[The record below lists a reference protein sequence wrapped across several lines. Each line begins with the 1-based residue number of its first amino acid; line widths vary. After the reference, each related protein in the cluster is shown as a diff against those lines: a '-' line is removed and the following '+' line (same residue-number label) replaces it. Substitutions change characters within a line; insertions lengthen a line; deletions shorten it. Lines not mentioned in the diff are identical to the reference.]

1 MRVFLLNPFFYQ
13 VKSMTRMLIA
23 PILITLLGLALPGGT
38 ETAQAAKG
46 NTIRLAMIA
55 PRGSV
60 VHREFKRMDKEIK
73 KVTGGEWN
81 VRVYPSGMAG
91 DDTDVVRKMRV
102 GQLDGGILTTTGLSH
117 IVRQVAVLDAPGT
130 VNNYKQLEAV
140 QKELSGEWDGMFLK
154 ANTKLVAW
162 WEAGRY
168 RLFSKGPTRNLEE
181 ARKHRAWLWPDSQVM
196 KELWRAMGVTG
207 VPLSL
212 NDVFGAL
219 QTGMV
224 DLVVNTPVALVAL
237 RWHLNLDHVSQ
248 REAGVLLLGWVM
260 NKSTWDKMPESARK
274 EIEKLVEESA
284 VRYKKEARMEDRKS
298 FKILLK
304 RGFTATKLTPKD
316 AKRFDEIEAEVR
328 KRLTGRVYP
337 ASLLKRVMTVAG
349 KAK

>member
-1 MRVFLLNPFFYQ
+1 
-13 VKSMTRMLIA
+13 ML
-23 PILITLLGLALPGGT
+23 
-38 ETAQAAKG
+38 
-46 NTIRLAMIA
+46 A
-55 PRGSV
+55 PRGSI
-60 VHREFKRMDKEIK
+60 VHREFKRLDKEIQK
-73 KVTGGEWN
+73 ATNNTWSVK
-81 VRVYPSGMAG
+81 VYPSGMAG
-91 DDTDVVRKMRV
+91 DDTDVIRKMRV
-102 GQLDGGILTTTGLSH
+102 KQMDGGVITTTGLSH
-117 IVRQVAVLDAPGT
+117 IVRQVAVLDAPGV

-140 QKELSGEWDGMFLK
+140 QREMKDEWDKMFLK

-168 RLFSKGPTRNLEE
+168 RLFSKGPSRTLAE

-207 VPLSL
+207 VPLAL

-248 REAGVLLLGWVM
+248 REAGVLLLAWVM
-260 NKSTWDKMPESARK
+260 NKDVWNELPDDAKQKIEKWVAESAGKYKRDARK
-274 EIEKLVEESA
+274 EDKQA
-284 VRYKKEARMEDRKS
+284 
-298 FKILLK
+298 FKTLLR
-304 RGFTATKLTPKD
+304 RGYTATKLSPKNEKEFN
-316 AKRFDEIEAEVR
+316 AIEATVR

-337 ASLLKRVMTVAG
+337 KSLLDRVMSVAK

>member
-1 MRVFLLNPFFYQ
+1 MRVLSLNAFFW
-13 VKSMTRMLIA
+13 VNTVTRILMAPLLIA
-23 PILITLLGLALPGGT
+23 MLGFALPGGADSVR
-38 ETAQAAKG
+38 AQKG
-46 NTIRLAMIA
+46 NTIKLAMIA

-60 VHREFKRMDKEIK
+60 VHREFKRLDKEIK
-73 KVTGGEWN
+73 KATGGTWG

-102 GQLDGGILTTTGLSH
+102 GQLDGGLLTTTGLSH

-140 QKELSGEWDGMFLK
+140 QKELHDEWDGMFLK
-154 ANTKLVAW
+154 AKTKLVAW

-168 RLFSKGPTRNLEE
+168 RIFSKGPTRTLEE

-224 DLVVNTPVALVAL
+224 DLVVSTPVALVAL
-237 RWHLNLDHVSQ
+237 RWHLNLDHVWN

-260 NKSTWDKMPESARK
+260 NQSTWDKMPNAARK
-274 EIEKLVEESA
+274 QIEKQVKDSA
-284 VRYKKEARMEDRKS
+284 QRYKKEARKEDAKS
-298 FKILLK
+298 FKILLR
-304 RGFTATKLTPKD
+304 RGFTATELTPENSK
-316 AKRFDEIEAEVR
+316 KFDEIEAEVR
-328 KRLTGRVYP
+328 KKLAGRVYP
-337 ASLLKRVMTVAG
+337 ASLLKRVVAVT
-349 KAK
+349 AKVK

>member
-1 MRVFLLNPFFYQ
+1 
-13 VKSMTRMLIA
+13 MTRMFIAPLLIA
-23 PILITLLGLALPGGT
+23 LLGLTLPGGA
-38 ETAQAAKG
+38 ETAQAKSA

-60 VHREFKRMDKEIK
+60 VHREFKRLDKGIE
-73 KVTGGEWN
+73 KVTGGEWK
-81 VRVYPSGMAG
+81 VRVYPNGMAG

-102 GQLDGGILTTTGLSH
+102 GQLDGGVLTTTGLSH

-140 QKELSGEWDGMFLK
+140 QRELGNEWDEMFRK
-154 ANTKLVAW
+154 AKTKLIAW

-168 RLFSKGPTRNLEE
+168 RLFSKGPARNLAEL
-181 ARKHRAWLWPDSQVM
+181 RTHRAWLWPDSQVL
-196 KELWRAMGVTG
+196 KELWRATGVTG

-248 REAGVLLLGWVM
+248 REAGVLLLGWVI
-260 NKSTWDKMPESARK
+260 NKSTWDKIPEDARREIDKQVAKSAR
-274 EIEKLVEESA
+274 
-284 VRYKKEARMEDRKS
+284 RYKKEARREDAKS
-298 FKILLK
+298 YQILLK
-304 RGFTATKLTPKD
+304 RGFTATKQKPAEKAEWD
-316 AKRFDEIEAEVR
+316 KVEAEVR

-337 ASLLKRVMTVAG
+337 ASLLKRVMTVAAN
-349 KAK
+349 AK